1 MSGAIG
7 SQSFVALFRWITFSM
22 DRSGEIAG
30 GGRLGTNSKQDYYS
44 ILSTLAIRFARVG
57 FSLAADPVRGV
68 GSSGRECGHCLTRI
82 AGQLAKGMISMLIV
96 GA

>member
-1 MSGAIG
+1 
-7 SQSFVALFRWITFSM
+7 M

-30 GGRLGTNSKQDYYS
+30 GAGSERIVSKITSS